1 MPGANANI
9 RGLGGFVWS
18 IAEILRG
25 DFKQSEYGKVILP
38 FIVLR
43 RLDCLLDATKQDV
56 LEAAKGLSEA
66 VDDPTRD
73 MILFAAAGE
82 NIKVYN
88 LSAFTFESLKAQDPG
103 QLHDNLIDYIT
114 KFSGNVRD
122 IFLDKFLFTEQ
133 LKRLNEGGILW
144 QVFDRFTQID
154 LYHRAECQTH
164 VGDSQAVRSLTQC
177 GEPMRFAMAAPI
189 DLRNDFDSVSLRRLA
204 KRTRDATQSRRL
216 LALAEVYDG
225 GSRTDASR
233 IGGVGLQ
240 IIRDWVLRF
249 NARGPDGLVDGKS
262 PGAPSKLNADHRRA
276 LAEVVEAGPV
286 PAVDGVVRWRRKDLA
301 RWLLE
306 TFAIS
311 LDETTVGRELKALG
325 FAKISARPRHYAQ
338 NELAVE
344 AFKKNFPA
352 ELAKIRARLPK
363 GVEIELWWQDEARI
377 GQKNKLTR
385 RWARRGTRPRAPRD
399 QRTEWAYIF
408 GAICP
413 AKGKGAGLV
422 MPWCDTD
429 AMAAHLIEISA
440 AVDPGAHAVL
450 IVDQAGWHLTP
461 KLAIPDNITV
471 LALPPR
477 SPELNP
483 VENVWQFMRDNWL
496 SNRIFKS
503 YEDIVA
509 LCCQAWNNL
518 IDQPWKIMSLGMRKW
533 AHGF

>member
-1 MPGANANI
+1 
-9 RGLGGFVWS
+9 
-18 IAEILRG
+18 
-25 DFKQSEYGKVILP
+25 
-38 FIVLR
+38 
-43 RLDCLLDATKQDV
+43 
-56 LEAAKGLSEA
+56 
-66 VDDPTRD
+66 
-73 MILFAAAGE
+73 
-82 NIKVYN
+82 
-88 LSAFTFESLKAQDPG
+88 
-103 QLHDNLIDYIT
+103 
-114 KFSGNVRD
+114 
-122 IFLDKFLFTEQ
+122 
-133 LKRLNEGGILW
+133 
-144 QVFDRFTQID
+144 
-154 LYHRAECQTH
+154 
-164 VGDSQAVRSLTQC
+164 
-177 GEPMRFAMAAPI
+177 MAAPI

-385 RWARRGTRPRAPRD
+385 RWARRGTRPRAR
-399 QRTEWAYIF
+399 QLAYSRRKVGSFSVLRWWARRSSGVSVMAHPPPSSTYSWPPKWF
-408 GAICP
+408 RHWRAGDTGRHPGRAWADVSRPGTTQGA
-413 AKGKGAGLV
+413 
-422 MPWCDTD
+422 
-429 AMAAHLIEISA
+429 
-440 AVDPGAHAVL
+440 
-450 IVDQAGWHLTP
+450 
-461 KLAIPDNITV
+461 
-471 LALPPR
+471 
-477 SPELNP
+477 
-483 VENVWQFMRDNWL
+483 
-496 SNRIFKS
+496 
-503 YEDIVA
+503 
-509 LCCQAWNNL
+509 
-518 IDQPWKIMSLGMRKW
+518 
-533 AHGF
+533 